1 MYKLNKNSN
10 ASKFYSWIW
19 STDVSKFKTMCPY
32 FWRYVLTI
40 LLLPI
45 ALFIKLI
52 DMFAEYLLT
61 RPSKTRRSV
70 KTPRLI
76 RSVGNKIKNISKQP
90 KVVYYANKAGS
101 ILAFTLLGGIGLFL
115 LAGIVYA
122 AFMHTLEFLASIG
135 ATTLLVGAVIGV
147 VHLAA
152 SYNIGK
158 PFVVTGKAIAFPFR
172 VTGNMISAIYK
183 NICPIIKWE
192 S

>member
-19 STDVSKFKTMCPY
+19 NTDVSKFKTMCPY

-40 LLLPI
+40 LFLPVILFCKYFFLLIEKVFNYIFGTKPI
-45 ALFIKLI
+45 KKPKAVQYI
-52 DMFAEYLLT
+52 
-61 RPSKTRRSV
+61 
-70 KTPRLI
+70 
-76 RSVGNKIKNISKQP
+76 GNKIDDVTENP
-90 KVVYYANKAGS
+90 KVRYYANRVGNIAGITTL
-101 ILAFTLLGGIGLFL
+101 ILIGLGAL
-115 LAGIVYA
+115 TLILYSAIMYP
-122 AFMHTLEFLASIG
+122 LEFLAAIG

-172 VTGNMISAIYK
+172 VTGNMIGAVYK
-183 NICPIIKWE
+183 NLCPIIKWE